1 MAYLGCRSVGAFVD
15 IAAELVESCLRRLVV
30 VMRLPVEVSWPR
42 RRVRTAQRLWR
53 EGVATLASLGC
64 SHVPLV
70 GCESVWSLSC
80 GHPLLQMIFWAH
92 ERAEEV
98 LTLHSLWRKSLRKL
112 QRCRRL
118 LHQALIVPE
127 VQATPLHE
135 HIDMLGLR
143 APDIEMWLVSAL
155 ELEGRRA
162 CIVCSRNVR

>member
-1 MAYLGCRSVGAFVD
+1 MAYLGCRSVGALVD

-98 LTLHSLWRKSLRKL
+98 LTLHSLRRESL
-112 QRCRRL
+112 
-118 LHQALIVPE
+118 
-127 VQATPLHE
+127 
-135 HIDMLGLR
+135 
-143 APDIEMWLVSAL
+143 
-155 ELEGRRA
+155 
-162 CIVCSRNVR
+162 